1 MKKVVKFWGTGCMP
15 CIQYAPTFDKV
26 AKELADNSELSFLN
40 IDARNDLTGL
50 TQLLGIR
57 SVPQTFVLDENNN
70 VLKQKTGMM
79 DENTLRSFIL
89 E

>member
-15 CIQYAPTFDKV
+15 CMQYAPIFDKV
-26 AKELADNSELSFLN
+26 VTELKDNSELSFLN
-40 IDARNDLTGL
+40 IDARNDDTGL

-57 SVPQTFVLDENNN
+57 SIPQTFILDEDNN
-70 VLKQKTGMM
+70 VLKQKTGLM
-79 DENTLRSFIL
+79 DENTLKSFIL